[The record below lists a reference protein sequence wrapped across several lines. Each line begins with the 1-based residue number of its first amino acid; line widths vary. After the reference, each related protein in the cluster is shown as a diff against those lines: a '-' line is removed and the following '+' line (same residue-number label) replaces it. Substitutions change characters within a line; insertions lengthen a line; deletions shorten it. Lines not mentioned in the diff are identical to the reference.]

1 MEKFFTVLQIVIPIF
16 AAIGLGM
23 LAKKKGMMTPEQ
35 NQGLQS
41 YVSKFGVPCL
51 LFNSCLS
58 CNLGAES
65 VSSMAIALPMLLIS
79 TFWAFAARKKK
90 YPYYN
95 LPMLFAAQESGM
107 LGIPLY
113 MTIFGV
119 SQAYRMGV
127 LDMTQ
132 ALVVIPVIAIL
143 TSGSGENLSI
153 GAIVK
158 KVLTSPLLMVS
169 ALALVLNFS
178 GAMDWLNAVGFGP
191 VITETTGFIAQ
202 PVSAVILFSVGYNFS
217 LGEGNRDKIF
227 RICVIH
233 VLYFAIFGALGQLAL
248 LLVPN
253 VDPMTRWALLIY
265 STLPASYLAPAMGR
279 SEEDY
284 TLASGVCSI
293 TTVVTLIVFC
303 VIAVA
308 VA

>member
-23 LAKKKGMMTPEQ
+23 LAKKKGMMTAEQ

-79 TFWAFAARKKK
+79 TFWAFAARKKN

-113 MTIFGV
+113 MTLFGV

-143 TSGSGENLSI
+143 TSGSGEDLSV
-153 GAIVK
+153 GGIVK

-178 GAMDWLNAVGFGP
+178 GTMNWLNAVGFGP

-217 LGEGNRDKIF
+217 LGEGSRDKIF
-227 RICVIH
+227 RICIIH

-253 VDPMTRWALLIY
+253 VDPLTRWALLIY

-303 VIAVA
+303 GIAVV

>member
-16 AAIGLGM
+16 AAIGLGI

-58 CNLGAES
+58 CDLGAES
-65 VSSMAIALPMLLIS
+65 ISSMAVVLPMLLLS
-79 TFWAFAARKKK
+79 TFWAFSARKKK

-113 MTIFGV
+113 MTLFGA

-143 TSGSGENLSI
+143 TSGSGDNLSL

-169 ALALVLNFS
+169 ALALILNFS
-178 GAMDWLNAVGFGP
+178 GAMEWLNTVGFGP
-191 VITETTGFIAQ
+191 VITETTGFLAQ

-217 LGEGNRDKIF
+217 LGEGSRDKIF
-227 RICVIH
+227 RVCIIH
-233 VLYFAIFGALGQLAL
+233 FLYFAIFGALGQLAL
-248 LLVPN
+248 MLVPN
-253 VDPMTRWALLIY
+253 VDAMTRWALLIY

-293 TTVVTLIVFC
+293 TTVATLMVFC
-303 VIAVA
+303 VIAVV